1 MIIKYNAS
9 KTNNTTDELLTDLK
23 KALDDETNKPL
34 DQWDEKVIMSIS
46 SSIVTIKGY
55 RLTEKDIK
63 RGKEK
68 ILAGL
73 DKYLNAK
80 EIRRVDRERIS

>member
-1 MIIKYNAS
+1 MDINNIS
-9 KTNNTTDELLTDLK
+9 KTNSATDKLLTALK

>member
-23 KALDDETNKPL
+23 KALDDLINKPV